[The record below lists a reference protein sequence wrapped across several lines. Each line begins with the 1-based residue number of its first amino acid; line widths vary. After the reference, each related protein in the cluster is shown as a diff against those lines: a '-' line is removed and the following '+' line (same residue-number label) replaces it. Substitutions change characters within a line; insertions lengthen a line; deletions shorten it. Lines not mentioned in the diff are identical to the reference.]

1 MNKPELELGIVLVYS
16 KDIDNKDGPERAQGT
31 RQEAACWGLVRPRR
45 LIPWS
50 VIIPVKYGI
59 CHRGLRRSNAV

>member
-31 RQEAACWGLVRPRR
+31 RQEAAFFVASTSALAFRFLSCLSFYPDFLWQ
-45 LIPWS
+45 
-50 VIIPVKYGI
+50 
-59 CHRGLRRSNAV
+59 